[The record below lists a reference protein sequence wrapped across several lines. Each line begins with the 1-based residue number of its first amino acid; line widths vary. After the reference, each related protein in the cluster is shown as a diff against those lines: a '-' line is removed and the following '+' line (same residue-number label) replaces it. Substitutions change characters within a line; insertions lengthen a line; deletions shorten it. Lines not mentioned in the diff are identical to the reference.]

1 MIDSAQALAALETE
15 VNRAR
20 SLAVVF
26 GDIAEIAKWA
36 FLPTEPQWEF
46 VTTQI
51 TVIVAATQVT
61 KAEWRVARALKKGGK
76 KLSDRLAEYG
86 ADLSSELKH
95 KGGWAELI
103 NADLAVK
110 IQAIID
116 GESGEKDEK
125 ADDDSKKKRKAK
137 SEVAD
142 KDKKEKKGPKVKD
155 ESDKKKSKKK

>member
-1 MIDSAQALAALETE
+1 MIDSAQALAAFETE

-26 GDIAEIAKWA
+26 GDIAQIAKWA
-36 FLPTEPQWEF
+36 SVTGPQSEF

-51 TVIVAATQVT
+51 TGIVAASQVT

-110 IQAIID
+110 MQAIID